1 MPMVKWYDGYMINPE
16 IAKLMIGLSETEAK
30 AVCKSY
36 RGTCRVILRDGL
48 AEVLPDD
55 RNDKRYSLI
64 LKDGLVVR
72 VVAG

>member
-1 MPMVKWYDGYMINPE
+1 MPVVKWYDEYMINPE
-16 IAKLMIGLSETEAK
+16 IAKLMIGLPEAEAK

-36 RGTCRVILRDGL
+36 RGTYRVIFRDGL
-48 AEVLPDD
+48 PEVLHD

-64 LKDGLVVR
+64 LKDGLVIR